1 MIAKNFRKHA
11 DAMALQLVLAFGK
24 PVWNTSRPTSRIGRA
39 LRSAQAALV
48 KQQPQLVAW
57 VTVQAPQWYT
67 KARRASKNLAKAVKT
82 ACRSVFELQG
92 SMR

>member
-11 DAMALQLVLAFGK
+11 DAMALQLVLALGK

-48 KQQPQLVAW
+48 KATPQLVAW
-57 VTVQAPQWYT
+57 IAIQAPQWYT
-67 KARRASKNLAKAVKT
+67 KARRAARSLAKAVQT
-82 ACRSVFELQG
+82 ACKSIFELG
-92 SMR
+92 A